1 MAGPLDWLPVEG
13 ATMEERLGIT
23 LLLLG
28 AILVAVVV
36 AREVRRRVDLEGY
49 AARALNVGLAGW
61 VLLVVA
67 AVGATLVDVW
77 NGRPEVETV
86 LSAFTVESPV
96 VLTTKLLVTAT
107 IAVGAYLITGFLK
120 RIVYDFTQDRMSIT
134 QHQRELVFRTTQLS
148 VYVLAGLVVFT
159 VWGVNLGGLLVGAGF
174 LGIVVGLAA
183 RQTLGSLIAGF
194 VLMFAR
200 PFEIGDWVQ
209 IGDREGIVTEISIVN
224 TRIQTFDGEYAMIP
238 NDTVGSSEVIN
249 RTRKGRLRIQ
259 VDVGVDYSTDVEEA
273 IDVAVETMRDVDDV
287 LAVPQ
292 PRAVLK
298 EFGSSSVLLN
308 LRFWI
313 DKPSARRKWRAQTA
327 VIAAVKSA
335 FDREGITIPFPQ
347 RVLSNRS
354 AGEGGGFQVDAEAP
368 AVDARSDAGGGGGA
382 GGSGGGAG
390 GSANGGGTA
399 ADE

>member
-1 MAGPLDWLPVEG
+1 MVGVVELFGGVTTIEGRLLLTLLLVAVVAVAGMLARAVRRHVDVGGNKARLLNVGLTIGISVVAIAVGLALLSVWEGTAVVDTVLGAFDVDSPLTL
-13 ATMEERLGIT
+13 ATRFVVT
-23 LLLLG
+23 LLLL
-28 AILVAVVV
+28 I
-36 AREVRRRVDLEGY
+36 
-49 AARALNVGLAGW
+49 
-61 VLLVVA
+61 
-67 AVGATLVDVW
+67 
-77 NGRPEVETV
+77 
-86 LSAFTVESPV
+86 
-96 VLTTKLLVTAT
+96 
-107 IAVGAYLITGFLK
+107 GAYLLTGLIK
-120 RIVYDFTQDRMSIT
+120 RFVYDVTRDRAAIT
-134 QHQRELVFRTTQLS
+134 QHQTELVFRTTQLG
-148 VYVLAGLVVFT
+148 VYVLAGIVVLG
-159 VWGVNLGGLLVGAGF
+159 VWQVDLGGLLVGAGF

-200 PFEIGDWVQ
+200 PFEIGDWVE

-238 NDTVGSSEVIN
+238 NDAVGASEVIN

-259 VDVGVDYSTDVEEA
+259 VDVGVDYVTDVEA
-273 IDVAVETMRDVDDV
+273 AMDVAVEAMRDVDDV

-298 EFGSSSVLLN
+298 EFGSSSIVIN

-347 RVLSNRS
+347 RVVSNRS
-354 AGEGGGFQVDAEAP
+354 TRAEAGFQVDADVPSAD
-368 AVDARSDAGGGGGA
+368 ASTDGGGHHDVDANPDADGDGA
-382 GGSGGGAG
+382 ARDG
-390 GSANGGGTA
+390 
-399 ADE
+399 

>member
-1 MAGPLDWLPVEG
+1 MAAPSFRPLAAPFDWLPIDG
-13 ATMEERLGIT
+13 ATMEERLLVT
-23 LLLLG
+23 LALLG
-28 AILVAVVV
+28 GLLVVAV
-36 AREVRRRVDLEGY
+36 AIHEIRRRADLDGY
-49 AARALNVGLAGW
+49 ASRALNVGLAGW
-61 VLLVVA
+61 LLLVAVA
-67 AVGATLVDVW
+67 VVTSVVGVW
-77 NGRPEVETV
+77 DGRPEVAAV
-86 LSAFTVESPV
+86 LSAFAVGSPV
-96 VLTTKLLVTAT
+96 VLATRLFVTAA
-107 IAVGAYLITGFLK
+107 IFVGAYLFTGFLK
-120 RIVYDFTQDRMSIT
+120 RIVYDFTQDRMAIT
-134 QHQRELVFRTTQLS
+134 QHQRELVFRTTQVS
-148 VYVLAGLVVFT
+148 VYVLAGLVIFT
-159 VWGVNLGGLLVGAGF
+159 VWGINLGGLLVGAGF

-200 PFEIGDWVQ
+200 PFEIGDWVE

-238 NDTVGSSEVIN
+238 NDTVGASEVIN

-259 VDVGVDYSTDVEEA
+259 VDVGVDYTTDVEEA
-273 IDVAVETMRDVDDV
+273 IDVAVEAMREVDDV

-292 PRAVLK
+292 PRAVLS
-298 EFGSSSVLLN
+298 EFGSSSVVVN

-347 RVLSNRS
+347 RVVSNRS
-354 AGEGGGFQVDAEAP
+354 AEAGFQVDAEVP
-368 AVDARSDAGGGGGA
+368 AVDATPDGDGDGR
-382 GGSGGGAG
+382 
-390 GSANGGGTA
+390 A

>member
-1 MAGPLDWLPVEG
+1 MIAIAQLAGVDSLVPDV
-13 ATMEERLGIT
+13 ATLGERIAVSVV
-23 LLLLG
+23 LLG
-28 AILVAVVV
+28 ALFAVGLLASRARQRIDLDSENLERVLNAAAALGMFGLAVVV
-36 AREVRRRVDLEGY
+36 GAVLVSLWGVAPSSVIGGADPVVV
-49 AARALNVGLAGW
+49 VGQ
-61 VLLVVA
+61 
-67 AVGATLVDVW
+67 
-77 NGRPEVETV
+77 
-86 LSAFTVESPV
+86 V
-96 VLTTKLLVTAT
+96 VLTLAVLVGSY
-107 IAVGAYLITGFLK
+107 VLTGVVK
-120 RIVYDFTQDRMSIT
+120 RFVYEVTEARSGIS
-134 QHQRELVFRTTQLS
+134 QHQRELVFRTTQVS
-148 VYVLAGLVVFT
+148 VYVLAALVVFT
-159 VWGVNLGGLLVGAGF
+159 IWGVDLGGLLVGAGF

-238 NDTVGSSEVIN
+238 NDTVGSSEVVN

-259 VDVGVDYSTDVEEA
+259 VDVGVDYATDVEEA
-273 IDVAVETMRDVDDV
+273 IDVAVEAMRDVDDV

-292 PRAVLK
+292 PMAVLSG
-298 EFGSSSVLLN
+298 FGDSSIVLN

-347 RVLSNRS
+347 RVVSARS
-354 AGEGGGFQVDAEAP
+354 AEAGFRVDADVP
-368 AVDARSDAGGGGGA
+368 DVDLTASDDGA
-382 GGSGGGAG
+382 A
-390 GSANGGGTA
+390 T
-399 ADE
+399 DE

>member
-1 MAGPLDWLPVEG
+1 V
-13 ATMEERLGIT
+13 T
-23 LLLLG
+23 LL
-28 AILVAVVV
+28 
-36 AREVRRRVDLEGY
+36 
-49 AARALNVGLAGW
+49 
-61 VLLVVA
+61 VL
-67 AVGATLVDVW
+67 
-77 NGRPEVETV
+77 
-86 LSAFTVESPV
+86 
-96 VLTTKLLVTAT
+96 
-107 IAVGAYLITGFLK
+107 VGAYLLTGVIK
-120 RIVYDFTQDRMSIT
+120 RFVFDVTRDRTAIT
-134 QHQRELVFRTTQLS
+134 QHQTELVFRTTQLG
-148 VYVLAGLVVFT
+148 VYVLAGVIVLGLWRVD
-159 VWGVNLGGLLVGAGF
+159 LGGLLVGAGF

-238 NDTVGSSEVIN
+238 NDTVGSSEVVN

-259 VDVGVDYSTDVEEA
+259 VDVGVDYAADVEDAME
-273 IDVAVETMRDVDDV
+273 VAVEAMREVDDV

-298 EFGSSSVLLN
+298 EFGSSSIVVN

-335 FDREGITIPFPQ
+335 FDREGISIPFPQ
-347 RVLSNRS
+347 RVVSNRA
-354 AGEGGGFQVDAEAP
+354 AGADAGFHVDAEAP
-368 AVDARSDAGGGGGA
+368 SAEASPDGDGNPGA
-382 GGSGGGAG
+382 E
-390 GSANGGGTA
+390 GSAPDG
-399 ADE
+399 